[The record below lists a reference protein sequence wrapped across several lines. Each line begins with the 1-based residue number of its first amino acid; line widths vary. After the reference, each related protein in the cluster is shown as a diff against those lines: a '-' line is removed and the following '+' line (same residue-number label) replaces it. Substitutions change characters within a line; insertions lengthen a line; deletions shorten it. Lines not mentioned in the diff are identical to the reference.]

1 MRSLIFVVLF
11 LGMIS
16 LHAQEIV
23 GNKEIDREALLI
35 EASKEKMLGRLDK
48 AKELYKQL
56 LTEFPNTDA
65 AAYELARILMVQKQP
80 EEAIIWVSK
89 AVTANPSNVWYSIL
103 KADAQQAMGQYK
115 DAAAVYEQLTR
126 QYPTQSN
133 YFYKWAFYLVKAN
146 ELNAALKVYDDLERR
161 NGMDENLIRLKHGL
175 YIAQGDQK
183 KATRELLRLAEAHP
197 KNIGYWHNLAE
208 YYTQNGEKELARGVY
223 RKILALDANDAK
235 ANLAQAGGDVNKQND
250 SQYLGSLRQTFESRD
265 VSLEVKLGKILP
277 LVEKFKTATDATL
290 GSEILQLSEI
300 MEKQYPKEAKPFA
313 IGATVLSKQGKKA
326 EAVAK
331 MRQALTLDDTDFS
344 HWETF
349 FSDLESTGD
358 MPALLKA
365 TENALDVFPNKPEI
379 YVYAASAELALHHL
393 SNVEDLVAQALP
405 MSAKFPAVRQH
416 LMSLLAMAQTQGNN
430 LAGAD
435 QNFAEALKINANAAT
450 VLAWQ
455 SLSFA
460 QRTNGAAQALQL
472 AQKALQTEPQSRLA
486 TFALARA
493 QFRSGN
499 NSEAK
504 SKIES
509 LLPSANPLYLEQYGD
524 VLFKSGD
531 SAAAVQQWG
540 LAVTKGSA
548 SPSLKKK
555 FNEKQLHE

>member
-1 MRSLIFVVLF
+1 MRSLIFTVLF
-11 LGMIS
+11 LSVIS
-16 LHAQEIV
+16 LYAQEIV

-48 AKELYKQL
+48 AKELYKKL
-56 LTEFPNTDA
+56 LTEYPNTEA
-65 AAYELARILMVQKQP
+65 AAYELARILMLQNQP
-80 EEAIIWVSK
+80 EEAVIWVSK
-89 AVTANPSNVWYSIL
+89 AVTANPANVWYAIL
-103 KADAQQAMGQYK
+103 KADALQAMGQYK
-115 DAAAVYEQLTR
+115 DAAAIYEQLAR
-126 QYPTQSN
+126 QYPTQYN

-161 NGMDENLIRLKHGL
+161 SGMNENLIRLKHGL
-175 YIAQGDQK
+175 YVAQGDQK

-197 KNIGYWHNLAE
+197 NNIDYWHNLAE
-208 YYTQNGEKELARGVY
+208 YYTQNGEKEQARGVY
-223 RKILALDANDAK
+223 RKILTLDANDAK
-235 ANLAQAGGDVNKQND
+235 ANLALAGGDVNKQND
-250 SQYLGSLRQTFESRD
+250 VLYLGSLRQTFESRD
-265 VSLEVKLGKILP
+265 VSLEVKLGKISS
-277 LVEKFKTATDATL
+277 LVEKFKNANDVTSGKEL
-290 GSEILQLSEI
+290 LQLSEI
-300 MEKQYPKEAKPFA
+300 LEQQYPKEAKPFA
-313 IGATVLSKQGKKA
+313 ISAFVLSKQGKKA
-326 EAVAK
+326 EAVEK
-331 MRQALTLDDTDFS
+331 MRQSLALDDTDFS
-344 HWETF
+344 HWETYF
-349 FSDLESTGD
+349 ADLEYLGD

-365 TENALDVFPNKPEI
+365 SENALDVFPNKPEV
-379 YVYAASAELALHHL
+379 YVHAASAELALHHL

-416 LMSLLAMAQTQGNN
+416 LLSLLAMAQTQENN
-430 LAGAD
+430 IAGAD
-435 QNFAEALKINANAAT
+435 QNFAEALKINANSAT

-460 QRTNGAAQALQL
+460 QRSSGAAQALQL
-472 AQKALQTEPQSRLA
+472 AQKAQQAEPQSRLA

-504 SKIES
+504 NKLES

-531 SAAAVQQWG
+531 ATAAVQQWG
-540 LAVTKGSA
+540 MAVTKGSV

>member
-1 MRSLIFVVLF
+1 MRSLVIAILF
-11 LGMIS
+11 LGVFN
-16 LHAQEIV
+16 LHAQEAV
-23 GNKEIDREALLI
+23 GSKEIDREALLI

-56 LTEFPNTDA
+56 LTEFPNTEA
-65 AAYELARILMVQKQP
+65 AAYELARILMVQNQP

-89 AVTANPSNVWYSIL
+89 AVTANPSNVWYGIL
-103 KADAQQAMGQYK
+103 KADALQAMGQYK
-115 DAAAVYEQLTR
+115 DAAAIYEQLTR
-126 QYPTQSN
+126 QYPTQYN

-161 NGMDENLIRLKHGL
+161 NGINENIIRLKHGL
-175 YIAQGDQK
+175 YVAQGDQK
-183 KATRELLRLAEAHP
+183 KATRELLRLAEAYPNH
-197 KNIGYWHNLAE
+197 ISYWHNLAE
-208 YYTQNGEKELARGVY
+208 YYTQNGEKEQARGVY

-235 ANLAQAGGDVNKQND
+235 ANLALAGGDVPKQND
-250 SQYLGSLRQTFESRD
+250 GQYLGTLRQTFESRD

-277 LVEKFKTATDATL
+277 LVEKFKNANDASL
-290 GSEILQLSEI
+290 GKEILQLSEI
-300 MEKQYPKEAKPFA
+300 LEQQYPKEAKPFA
-313 IGATVLSKQGKKA
+313 ISAVVLSKQGKKI
-326 EAVAK
+326 EAVEK
-331 MRQALTLDDTDFS
+331 MRQSLNQDDTDFS

-349 FSDLESTGD
+349 LGDLESLGD

-393 SNVEDLVAQALP
+393 SNVADLVAQALP

-416 LMSLLAMAQTQGNN
+416 LLSLLAMAQTQENN
-430 LAGAD
+430 ISGAD
-435 QNFAEALKINANAAT
+435 QNFAEALKINTNAAS

-460 QRTNGAAQALQL
+460 LRANGAAQALQL
-472 AQKALQTEPQSRLA
+472 AQKAFQIEPQSRLV

-531 SAAAVQQWG
+531 NTAAVQQWG
-540 LAVTKGSA
+540 LAVTKGSV